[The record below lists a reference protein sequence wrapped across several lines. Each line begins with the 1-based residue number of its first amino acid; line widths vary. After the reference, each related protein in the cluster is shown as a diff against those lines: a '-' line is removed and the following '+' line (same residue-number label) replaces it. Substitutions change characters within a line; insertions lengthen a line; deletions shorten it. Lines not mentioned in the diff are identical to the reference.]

1 MKQLATLG
9 ISIVIVAVLVGGAM
23 AAGPM
28 GPGGGPCAMAPADC
42 PLAGAANPEQAQKF
56 AQFQKE
62 ILPQK
67 QQMLQLKT
75 DLMGLRAQ
83 PNPDWKAIADKQKQ
97 MVDVKVEIQKK
108 AAAAGFPA
116 WGAGRCGMGMCGQGM
131 GKCGMMGGMGMGGG
145 MGMMGGMGAGPCPNC
160 PLATPPAAK

>member
-9 ISIVIVAVLVGGAM
+9 ISALIVIALIGGAV

-28 GPGGGPCAMAPADC
+28 GPGGGPCATAPADC
-42 PLAGAANPEQAQKF
+42 PLAATAKPEQALKF
-56 AQFQKE
+56 ADFQKE

-97 MVDVKVEIQKK
+97 MVDVRVEIQKK

-116 WGAGRCGMGMCGQGM
+116 WGAGRCGMGMMGGRGM
-131 GKCGMMGGMGMGGG
+131 GMMGGG
-145 MGMMGGMGAGPCPNC
+145 MGMMGGMGAGPCANC